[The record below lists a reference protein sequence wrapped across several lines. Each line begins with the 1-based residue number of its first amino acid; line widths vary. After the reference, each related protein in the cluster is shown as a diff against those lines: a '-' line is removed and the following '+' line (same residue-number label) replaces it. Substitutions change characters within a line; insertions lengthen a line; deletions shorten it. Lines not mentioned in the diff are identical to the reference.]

1 MCFICSCNIHRE
13 LCHSFSWYSNVR
25 SRDQAVLCLHAHLER
40 GSPLPRATFSEWS
53 PTSRWRLCKDNELMS
68 TASRQRILE
77 KDSFRVLDSSGK
89 KQKNKNNNKKT
100 HTRIRRGSIRLL
112 FEIIQYLFYVF
123 GVSII
128 SDYFAGEIVPSSTI
142 ITHWAFIS
150 ELARGQTTFCMNV
163 FRDFFSSSSA
173 WNYSTQLNQRKKNQW
188 MFFSPNHRE
197 N

>member
-1 MCFICSCNIHRE
+1 M
-13 LCHSFSWYSNVR
+13 
-25 SRDQAVLCLHAHLER
+25 LCLHAHLER
-40 GSPLPRATFSEWS
+40 GFPLTRSTFGGCS
-53 PTSRWRLCKDNELMS
+53 PTSRWWLCKDNELIS

-77 KDSFRVLDSSGK
+77 KDSFRVLDSPGK
-89 KQKNKNNNKKT
+89 KQKNKNNNKKN
-100 HTRIRRGSIRLL
+100 HTLIWRGSIRLL

-142 ITHWAFIS
+142 ITQWAFIS

-173 WNYSTQLNQRKKNQW
+173 WNYSTQLNRRKKNQW
-188 MFFSPNHRE
+188 MLFSTKHRE